1 MARYMEA
8 LTVERG
14 GFRIKVP
21 ESWWEFDVRP
31 ESRDDSIRRMVN
43 ERVQQHPELAQ
54 YRDTY
59 MDFLRKA
66 AADAWKSGALYCGC
80 MAESFG
86 GDTPITGSVTVSM
99 IGGRNERGEPLSN
112 DPSVIAGQLAVK
124 QAKKEGDSWRKVTTV
139 DIPGSGGGT
148 DVRHRGHRRTRR
160 RAQPDHPG
168 RTDADVHS
176 RAGAAGQGR
185 AGGGEQ
191 PGAGPGRL
199 LLRHLRRD
207 HVDVPVQRLTAAV
220 ARVPEKGL
228 AYDVFGPLWAVL
240 PWG

>member
-54 YRDTY
+54 YRDVYT
-59 MDFLRKA
+59 DFLRKA

-99 IGGRNERGEPLSN
+99 VGGRNERGEPLSN
-112 DPSVIAGQLAVK
+112 DPAAIAGQLAVK
-124 QAKKEGDSWRKVTTV
+124 EAKKEGDSWRKVTTV
-139 DIPGSGGGT
+139 DIPGVGPAA
-148 DVRHRGHRRTRR
+148 RTYGIEDIVV
-160 RAQPDHPG
+160 PDDALN
-168 RTDADVHS
+168 RTI
-176 RAGAAGQGR
+176 R
-185 AGGGEQ
+185 
-191 PGAGPGRL
+191 
-199 LLRHLRRD
+199 
-207 HVDVPVQRLTAAV
+207 
-220 ARVPEKGL
+220 
-228 AYDVFGPLWAVL
+228 AVL
-240 PWG
+240 VQTYIPVPGQEGKVALVAGSSQVLDLAESFFDIFDAITSTFRFTG